1 MDDMRNRYRV
11 PGRDDGQP
19 AQPVHESLQHA
30 YQAPPAPHRPA
41 PPPVRTHV
49 PPPPAPRHQPAAHV
63 DNQPQPEAHYHL
75 PSRPKRRLWRRLS
88 VVLIVLLLL
97 AGAGIYAYPRYV
109 NANPFPASIQ
119 TGAGLSMFYPGKLPA
134 GYILDK
140 TSINL
145 TNGVLLYNAA
155 DGDKHLVFTLQKTPT
170 TFDFP
175 TFYKQQLTGA
185 QQYQTPYG
193 QATVGKNSGRYLG
206 SLTDGDTWLLLS
218 TNSTAVSQDDISL
231 VMTHL
236 KKY

>member
-1 MDDMRNRYRV
+1 MRNRYRV

-63 DNQPQPEAHYHL
+63 DNQPQPEA
-75 PSRPKRRLWRRLS
+75 
-88 VVLIVLLLL
+88 
-97 AGAGIYAYPRYV
+97 
-109 NANPFPASIQ
+109 
-119 TGAGLSMFYPGKLPA
+119 
-134 GYILDK
+134 
-140 TSINL
+140 
-145 TNGVLLYNAA
+145 
-155 DGDKHLVFTLQKTPT
+155 
-170 TFDFP
+170 
-175 TFYKQQLTGA
+175 